1 MLKMLPNISRITQN
15 MLKVSERTAV
25 GTRVNSH
32 QNGLIHGLKGVL
44 TDQSPRALHT
54 SPVLAKVEER
64 RAIKVPK
71 RDEGTEG
78 EANIGLDYQLSGEV

>member
-1 MLKMLPNISRITQN
+1 MLPNFSRIAQN
-15 MLKVSERTAV
+15 VLKVSERTAV

-32 QNGLIHGLKGVL
+32 KNCLILGLKGVL
-44 TDQSPRALHT
+44 PGQSARALHT
-54 SPVLAKVEER
+54 SLVLAKVEER

-78 EANIGLDYQLSGEV
+78 ETNIGLDYQLSGEV